1 MNKLI
6 LSRLLRSNGSSFQ
19 SLGAATE
26 QALFAYVLSL
36 DFGTARI
43 RLSSGNCLI
52 NHAQVTDGAGERLKV
67 AKEVGQKGLVIGK
80 KIEVFH
86 YLIARAHIPWS
97 APSLESYQLHMHYSM
112 ADAALVAAN
121 SMTHVLE
128 KFVAKILR
136 LSQDKKW
143 PTYM

>member
-1 MNKLI
+1 MFLKCFLNKLI
-6 LSRLLRSNGSSFQ
+6 LSRLLTSNGSSFQ

-26 QALFAYVLSL
+26 QALSAYVLSL

-52 NHAQVTDGAGERLKV
+52 NHEQVTDGAGDRLKV

-86 YLIARAHIPWS
+86 YLIARADIPFGVRQVWNHINCTCITVW
-97 APSLESYQLHMHYSM
+97 QM
-112 ADAALVAAN
+112 
-121 SMTHVLE
+121 
-128 KFVAKILR
+128 
-136 LSQDKKW
+136 
-143 PTYM
+143 